1 MNQSN
6 INLDMKALE
15 KKYSKPI
22 NNRNISNVGTKAVRN
37 MRKNAKINNGTNKR
51 VNNTRKN
58 NTIKNKNKNKNN
70 KGKNNTRKN
79 KQQAQSK
86 TTSEQSNSN
95 GGLSS
100 IITILLQLLLV
111 SLVLY
116 FLYQIYIFYDT
127 PCIYRKD
134 FTQFMLDGFDSPCEF
149 RKHAPKPNPLI
160 GEKEVFNISDQKYTF
175 EQAKCK
181 CKAYGAELASYDQIV
196 KAYNKGAEWCN
207 YGWSKGKQAY
217 YPSQDDCSHKDG
229 DKKKKCG
236 KPGINGGKFPEK
248 MKFGANCYGIKPKGE
263 IVRKITPK
271 CKVEDNF
278 CKLPKNFRSAS
289 KLDSDT
295 ISPFN
300 PKKYHE

>member
-1 MNQSN
+1 MSQPN

-15 KKYSKPI
+15 NKYSKSI
-22 NNRNISNVGTKAVRN
+22 NKRNISNVGTKAVRN
-37 MRKNAKINNGTNKR
+37 MRKNAKINNGNKKVNNKKVNNTKKNINNKR
-51 VNNTRKN
+51 VNNKKN
-58 NTIKNKNKNKNN
+58 NTKKNV
-70 KGKNNTRKN
+70 
-79 KQQAQSK
+79 S
-86 TTSEQSNSN
+86 TTPNSHTEKQSN
-95 GGLSS
+95 GILGR
-100 IITILLQLLLV
+100 IIKILLQLLLV

-134 FTQFMLDGFDSPCEF
+134 FTQFILDGFDSPCEF

-160 GEKEVFNISDQKYTF
+160 GKKEVFNISDQKYTF

-217 YPSQDDCSHKDG
+217 YPSQDDCTHKDG

-248 MKFGANCYGIKPKGE
+248 IKFGANCYGIKPKGE